1 MTDTLDPALRRA
13 RMLPRAAVGPR
24 TLPLVRGLMRL
35 VLRRTGADSVVTL
48 SGGARVHVYRP
59 PGSTPAPRPGLLW
72 IHGGGY
78 VIGSPVQDDE
88 QCREIAERYGAVVA
102 SVDYR
107 LAPEHP
113 FPVPLEDCYAALAWL
128 AARPDVDAGRIVVG
142 GASAG
147 GGLAAALAVVAR
159 DRGEIRPVLQLLS
172 YPMVDDRTTLRTDL
186 EDGSQYRMWNARS
199 NRFGWRSY
207 LGTGSA
213 GDVPPLA
220 APARVEDLSGVAP
233 AWIGVGTCDL
243 FHDEDLAYAARLR
256 EAGVDCALHVSP
268 GAYHGFDGVEPDVP
282 VSRAFRES
290 RHAAL
295 AAALG
300 PHR

>member
-24 TLPLVRGLMRL
+24 TLPLVRGLMGL
-35 VLRRTGADSVVTL
+35 ALRRTGADSVVTL
-48 SGGARVHVYRP
+48 AGGARVHVYRP
-59 PGSTPAPRPGLLW
+59 AGAPRGGLLW
-72 IHGGGY
+72 IHGGGF
-78 VIGSPVQDDE
+78 VIGSPIQDDPW
-88 QCREIAERYGAVVA
+88 CRELADRYRLVVA

-113 FPVPLEDCYAALAWL
+113 FPAPLEDCYAGLAWL
-128 AARPDVDAGRIVVG
+128 AGRADVDADRIVVG

-147 GGLAAALAVVAR
+147 GGLAASLAILAR

-186 EDGSQYRMWNARS
+186 DDGASYRMWNARS
-199 NRFGWRSY
+199 NRYGWRCY
-207 LGTGSA
+207 LGTDSS
-213 GDVPPLA
+213 GDVPALA

-256 EAGVDCALHVSP
+256 EAGVDISLHVSP

-282 VSRAFRES
+282 VSRAFTEA

-295 AAALG
+295 ADVMDAA
-300 PHR
+300 

>member
-1 MTDTLDPALRRA
+1 MSDTPDPALRRA
-13 RMLPRAAVGPR
+13 RLLPRAAVSRR
-24 TLPLVRGLMRL
+24 TLPVVRALMRL
-35 VLRRTGADSVVTL
+35 VMRRPGADSVVTL
-48 SGGARVHVYRP
+48 RHGVRVHVYHP
-59 PGSTPAPRPGLLW
+59 PGAADGPRPALLW

-78 VIGSPVQDDE
+78 VIGSPTQDDP
-88 QCREIAERYGAVVA
+88 QCREIAARHGALVA

-113 FPVPLEDCYAALAWL
+113 FPVPLEDCYAALTWL
-128 AARPDVDAGRIVVG
+128 AARHDVDAGRIAIG

-147 GGLAAALAVVAR
+147 GGLAAALALLAR

-172 YPMVDDRTTLRTDL
+172 YPMVDDRTTLRDDL
-186 EDGSQYRMWNARS
+186 DENRTYRMWNQRS

-207 LGTGSA
+207 LGSGSS

-233 AWIGVGTCDL
+233 AWIGVGTYDL
-243 FHDEDLAYAARLR
+243 FHDEDLAYAERLR
-256 EAGVDCALHVSP
+256 EAGVDCAVHVSP

-282 VSRAFRES
+282 VSRAFTDA

-295 AAALG
+295 AAAL
-300 PHR
+300 RE